1 MSFVDEFYVV
11 DAGYPN
17 ISGFLAP
24 YRGECYHRNDFG
36 GRGRPRTKVELFNQ
50 RHSSVR
56 NVIERCFGVLKAR
69 FPILKL
75 MPNYPLRRQRCIPLA
90 CCTLHNFI
98 RMEARLDTLF
108 QEYENLN
115 FSVVDEHVLD
125 DAHDNGPPVDLAQSN
140 NMAILRDA
148 IADKIWDD
156 YCARRDHMSRNDGL
170 LDDS

>member
-24 YRGECYHRNDFG
+24 YRGERYHRNDFG

-75 MPNYPLRRQRCIPLA
+75 MPNYPLRRQRCNPLA

-115 FSVVDEHVLD
+115 FSVVD
-125 DAHDNGPPVDLAQSN
+125 
-140 NMAILRDA
+140 
-148 IADKIWDD
+148 
-156 YCARRDHMSRNDGL
+156 
-170 LDDS
+170 